1 MADNAAMVPG
11 KVPPTPEGPA
21 THYELFAGLRDA
33 AVSFLVTG
41 ATALTLHGVPRLTPD
56 IDLVVEPDPANLQRL
71 RRLLAAWGYAETA
84 GPGAGPAPAPT
95 STGPLVHRFRHPA
108 AALEQIDV
116 VEPVPQSFG
125 GLRDRATVVALVDLD
140 IPVLGAADLQAL
152 KGPAGPAPDLAGFAG
167 LATLASLQ
175 AGESGSADDTARE
188 QIRKFSRWSVAARLD
203 WLLAAARLSKGLAPE
218 ARPMT
223 RGLVRRRG
231 WYGR

>member
-1 MADNAAMVPG
+1 MTPGEAHPTAA
-11 KVPPTPEGPA
+11 GPA
-21 THYELFAGLRDA
+21 THYELFAGLRAA

-56 IDLVVEPDPANLQRL
+56 IDLVVEPEAANRERL
-71 RRLLAAWGYAETA
+71 RRLLAAWGYGEADGT
-84 GPGAGPAPAPT
+84 APAPT
-95 STGPLVHRFRHPA
+95 SAGPLVRRFRHPA

-116 VEPVPQSFG
+116 VEPGPAAFA
-125 GLRDRATVVALVDLD
+125 GLRNRAAVVALVDLD
-140 IPVLGAADLQAL
+140 IPVLGAADLRAL
-152 KGPAGPAPDLAGFAG
+152 KGPAGPAPDPAGVAG
-167 LATLASLQ
+167 LATLAALQ
-175 AGESGSADDTARE
+175 AGEQGQGRAEDTARE

-218 ARPMT
+218 AKPMT